1 MRNLGGSKWQNYKPE
16 KKELCKC
23 ASLDTK
29 ERHLCNGRNPKLLGE
44 KNKKGR
50 VHTAIFKINNQ

>member
-1 MRNLGGSKWQNYKPE
+1 VRNLGGSKWQNHKPN

-29 ERHLCNGRNPKLLGE
+29 ERLVHLRNPKLLGE

>member
-1 MRNLGGSKWQNYKPE
+1 MGGSKWQNHKPN

-29 ERHLCNGRNPKLLGE
+29 ERLVHLRNPKLLGE

>member
-1 MRNLGGSKWQNYKPE
+1 MGGSKWQNYKPN

-29 ERHLCNGRNPKLLGE
+29 ERLVNLRNPKLLG
-44 KNKKGR
+44 KK
-50 VHTAIFKINNQ
+50 K